1 MKLILLLLPL
11 TTLLL
16 WFGCSKKPSNN
27 AVDPFDPRLLFNSYE
42 KYTFRAYLE
51 GKEFFKYFTED
62 NTFPSKD
69 TIRAVFF
76 ELGIIPESVLSA
88 TIIIP
93 NLDISLL
100 AKSNTPLDFPI
111 AFAGLFSESFDLKDF
126 KQKISKYGD
135 LVEKVTSPEN
145 AQWSFSGKENYSWIP
160 KLEFTVF
167 KRVSNY
173 LLLIASAEITPF
185 VTQCFQEK
193 NSSILEPLD
202 SAMAYWQLSLPLKI
216 RDQAIANL
224 LKKNSSLEIVLRPLS
239 GLSTVSSFLYPG
251 SPMGFRAELG
261 FESLGRSQSF
271 YSMLS
276 GILVPM
282 VKKRYRDKLPT
293 IADSLQESNLQHR
306 VAISG
311 KITQK
316 EIEKIL
322 QKSLFLMPKYLQ

>member
-1 MKLILLLLPL
+1 MKLILLFLPL
-11 TTLLL
+11 ITLLL

-51 GKEFFKYFTED
+51 GKQFFQYFTED
-62 NTFPSKD
+62 KTSPSNN
-69 TIRAVFF
+69 TIRSVFF

-93 NLDISLL
+93 NLDNSLL
-100 AKSNTPLDFPI
+100 AKSNKPLDFPI
-111 AFAGLFSESFDLKDF
+111 AFAGLFSESFDPKKF
-126 KQKISKYGD
+126 KQKISKYGN
-135 LVEKVTSPEN
+135 LVTKATSPEN
-145 AQWSFSGKENYSWIP
+145 AQWTFSGKENYSWIP
-160 KLEFTVF
+160 KLEFTLT
-167 KRVSNY
+167 KRGGNS

-185 VTQCFQEK
+185 VTKCFQEK
-193 NSSILEPLD
+193 NPSIAEPLD

-224 LKKNSSLEIVLRPLS
+224 LKKNSSLEIVIRPLS

-293 IADSLQESNLQHR
+293 IADSLQASNLQHR
-306 VAISG
+306 VAVSG
-311 KITQK
+311 TVNRE

-322 QKSLFLMPKYLQ
+322 QKSLFFMAKYL